1 MFEER
6 CLAVSTAGL
15 LAGAKPEGCASWT
28 GQVRQTPPDEGEGG
42 CRPVRIARLEA
53 ILFLSREP
61 LGSRKLAQLAGLADG
76 TKARTLVRALNRRYD
91 AEGSAFRVEEVA
103 GGFQLLTRPKYA
115 PWLRRLHSVPLEV
128 RLSAPAMETL
138 AVVAYRQPVLRAEIE
153 AIRGVQCGEVLRQLI
168 ERELVRIVGRSEEL
182 GRPLLYGTTRQ
193 FLQVFGLRHLED
205 LPRPEFLP
213 ITKLVTEDAGE
224 PVADPPTQ
232 NLQQLHQSREMQEE
246 TDMSITIDRKTTPE
260 SFGTASVTTPERPL
274 PGLRRSM
281 PPSRGTKRTKKTRRT
296 RTDDDDDDD
305 DEPWEEVD
313 DDDEDEDDWE
323 DEDDDWEED
332 EDLDEEDDDW
342 DDDETTTGTTMTRK
356 KRKSRTTNSPDRR
369 LYPAAVTCVVETIA
383 PRRPAIRAGRLLATR
398 REVIPAAGAA
408 ACSPAGRT
416 TGGFR
421 PVRAGPRSGS
431 RFMSRRSSSSLG
443 LCHPS
448 RNCWI
453 TGPVAR

>member
-1 MFEER
+1 MRYRQPDCWLER
-6 CLAVSTAGL
+6 SPRVAPPDLGRVQAI
-15 LAGAKPEGCASWT
+15 P
-28 GQVRQTPPDEGEGG
+28 QPDEGEDSS
-42 CRPVRIARLEA
+42 RPVRIARLEA

-115 PWLRRLHSVPLEV
+115 PWLRRLHSIPLEV

-168 ERELVRIVGRSEEL
+168 ERDLVRIVGRSEEL

-213 ITKLVTEDAGE
+213 ITKLVTEDSGE
-224 PVADPPTQ
+224 PVANPPTQ
-232 NLQQLHQSREMQEE
+232 HLQQLHQSREMQEE

-260 SFGTASVTTPERPL
+260 SFGTASVTTPERPF
-274 PGLRRSM
+274 
-281 PPSRGTKRTKKTRRT
+281 TKTSTVYAAKSPDEEDE
-296 RTDDDDDDD
+296 DDEDEDEDDDDD

-313 DDDEDEDDWE
+313 DDDEDEDDW
-323 DEDDDWEED
+323 DDDGRRLGGRRGSRRGRRRWD
-332 EDLDEEDDDW
+332 DDDDDW
-342 DDDETTTGTTMTRK
+342 DDDDE
-356 KRKSRTTNSPDRR
+356 
-369 LYPAAVTCVVETIA
+369 EEEEE
-383 PRRPAIRAGRLLATR
+383 AGD
-398 REVIPAAGAA
+398 E
-408 ACSPAGRT
+408 
-416 TGGFR
+416 
-421 PVRAGPRSGS
+421 
-431 RFMSRRSSSSLG
+431 
-443 LCHPS
+443 
-448 RNCWI
+448 
-453 TGPVAR
+453 